1 MVRRLRP
8 TPGGGPELPSGE
20 RIAPRHIEI
29 LIQLANTKEMSVSDI
44 ANRLGVNL
52 TAASLSVTQL
62 ANVGIVERKEDPED
76 HRRTI
81 VSIAEPYLKMASE
94 INAEKVVPMRRALGE
109 MGEEKANQLVELLV
123 ELEQKVR
130 QQPEFKDEP
139 GSEITG

>member
-1 MVRRLRP
+1 
-8 TPGGGPELPSGE
+8 
-20 RIAPRHIEI
+20 
-29 LIQLANTKEMSVSDI
+29 MSVSDI

-52 TAASLSVTQL
+52 TAASMSVAQL